1 MITVTYQRQKR
12 SAGAT
17 GEPASEKKTVTRK
30 KGVTVGKALV
40 LCVKHAAKAC
50 GVGER
55 TVRKWILD
63 GQIDY
68 KLGQDGYKKVILSQ
82 LKKRIDPDEYT
93 RIKSALEA
101 DEPVYPAKPAK
112 PAKRPVKKAPAK
124 CSCAKKK
131 R

>member
-1 MITVTYQRQKR
+1 M
-12 SAGAT
+12 
-17 GEPASEKKTVTRK
+17 
-30 KGVTVGKALV
+30 GKALV
-40 LCVKHAAKAC
+40 LSVKHAAKAC

-63 GQIDY
+63 GRIDY

-101 DEPVYPAKPAK
+101 DEPIYPAK

-124 CSCAKKK
+124 CCCAKKTTSK
-131 R
+131 KGSKK